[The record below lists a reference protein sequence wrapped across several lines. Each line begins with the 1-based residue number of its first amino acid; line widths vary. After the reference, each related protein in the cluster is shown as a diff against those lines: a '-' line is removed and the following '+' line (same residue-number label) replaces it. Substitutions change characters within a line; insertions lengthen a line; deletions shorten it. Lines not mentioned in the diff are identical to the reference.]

1 MLPSD
6 VVVADAIDEGD
17 SSIVVPATA
26 VPSDKMILD
35 FGPNSAQ
42 AVVDI
47 IEQAETL
54 IWNGPLGAFEFAP
67 FEQATVKVANAV
79 AAQTTAVR
87 W

>member
-1 MLPSD
+1 
-6 VVVADAIDEGD
+6 
-17 SSIVVPATA
+17 
-26 VPSDKMILD
+26 MILD

-67 FEQATVKVANAV
+67 FEQATMKVAHAV
-79 AAQTTAVR
+79 AAQTTQVR